1 MLRGPGYAVPNET
14 SCPAPKTAPSNEC
27 DEQRM
32 MAGHSC
38 LQVFRPT
45 CALLG
50 DSEGHV
56 TSLAASAH
64 LQALWQLPR
73 TRGSSPV
80 SHTFLAAC

>member
-1 MLRGPGYAVPNET
+1 MLEGLGYALANET

-45 CALLG
+45 GVSLG

-56 TSLAASAH
+56 TSVAASAH
-64 LQALWQLPR
+64 LQALWQLPK
-73 TRGSSPV
+73 TRSSSPV
-80 SHTFLAAC
+80 SHTFLASC